1 MSHTIRFIFIYIFIC
16 LHTRDGQEALD
27 ELEAEKQRELE
38 QAQSQMLRQ
47 RSEREDRLQQQLQ
60 QQRAHEHELGRE
72 LLALQRQLQQAH

>member
-1 MSHTIRFIFIYIFIC
+1 MSHKFGFVFIVVC
-16 LHTRDGQEALD
+16 LHAHDGQEALD

-47 RSEREDRLQQQLQ
+47 GSEREDRLQQQLQ